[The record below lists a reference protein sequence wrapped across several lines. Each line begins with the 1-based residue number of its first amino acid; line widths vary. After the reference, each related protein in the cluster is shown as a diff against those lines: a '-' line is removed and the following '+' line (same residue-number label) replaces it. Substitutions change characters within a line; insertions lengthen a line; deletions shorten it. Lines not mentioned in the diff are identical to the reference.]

1 MIAETSLACQ
11 QIVLQNC
18 LERTTVRTAGGTI
31 HRNPGSKTMT
41 FVKIL
46 NLKTIKIKI
55 MLKSM
60 IKTVLLVLTTAFI
73 AVSVKEL
80 SFIYAIAG
88 GICAGIYNNVKD

>member
-1 MIAETSLACQ
+1 
-11 QIVLQNC
+11 
-18 LERTTVRTAGGTI
+18 
-31 HRNPGSKTMT
+31 
-41 FVKIL
+41 
-46 NLKTIKIKI
+46 

-60 IKTVLLVLTTAFI
+60 VKTVLLVFAIAFI